1 MAAVIRRYSEL
12 LHSRIGV
19 RGVSVDH
26 RTALLLHDWGS
37 IGEEKKRGTGQVNF
51 LSFPQ
56 ETCPRLS
63 NSLVFLHNRH
73 PAVELLG
80 KRYAMAERVVSAT
93 EFRENAD
100 ECMDWAR
107 TAPQR
112 PGARDFPTVGRDLA
126 SGRCPAG
133 EQATAGTCHVWNNR
147 GEDIA
152 VAGSGSVSTV
162 TGS

>member
-19 RGVSVDH
+19 RGVIVDH

-63 NSLVFLHNRH
+63 NSLVFLHRH
-73 PAVELLG
+73 HRAVEILG
-80 KRYAMAERVVSAT
+80 KRCAIAERVVSAT

-107 TAPQR
+107 TARSDRERAIFLQM
-112 PGARDFPTVGRDLA
+112 ADTWLQAATLA
-126 SGRCPAG
+126 SRRARP
-133 EQATAGTCHVWNNR
+133 TKSPM
-147 GEDIA
+147 DA
-152 VAGSGSVSTV
+152 VDSRPQ
-162 TGS
+162 